1 MTWVRHVA
9 NSWGEIEMK
18 QAFVLLY
25 RPGPAWIEGKPV
37 SEQPLREHLD
47 YLSGLY
53 QTGTLLMAGPFTDD
67 TGGLGILNVASQD
80 EAENILSRDPAV
92 IEGVLTAELHLWD
105 IVIKGAS
112 GIRSTT

>member
-1 MTWVRHVA
+1 MLQT
-9 NSWGEIEMK
+9 SWGEIEMK

-53 QTGTLLMAGPFTDD
+53 QTGTLLMAGLVDYLQ
-67 TGGLGILNVASQD
+67 LGV
-80 EAENILSRDPAV
+80 
-92 IEGVLTAELHLWD
+92 
-105 IVIKGAS
+105 
-112 GIRSTT
+112 